1 MYGTVAKFRVKPGV
15 TAQDLTRMD
24 EQYREIV
31 RGYINT
37 YVCQTD
43 ADPNVYYMVAI
54 FESKEAYHAN
64 AQSPEQH
71 ERYLQFMALLD
82 GEPEWNDGKVT
93 ASM

>member
-15 TAQDLTRMD
+15 TTQDLTRMD

-31 RGYINT
+31 PGYINT

-82 GEPEWNDGKVT
+82 GEPEWNDGNII